1 MMPDLASLA
10 RWILLAGF
18 TLLAL
23 GGSLWILA
31 RLNIPLGQ
39 LPGDF
44 RFQRGNISCFV
55 PIVSSL
61 LLSGILTLL
70 INLIVRNVKK

>member
-1 MMPDLASLA
+1 MPELTVLA
-10 RWILLAGF
+10 RWILIAGLG
-18 TLLAL
+18 LLLL
-23 GGSLWILA
+23 GGMVWVLG

-44 RFQRGNISCFV
+44 RFQRGNIACFFPLV
-55 PIVSSL
+55 TSL

-70 INLIVRNVKK
+70 INLILRLLKK